1 MKQQALPFIFLFLS
15 PLPRGNMALPRK
27 GQIDTFILF
36 TQGCAPPP
44 PNFHSSRWNLV
55 SRRVKTGTSHL

>member
-44 PNFHSSRWNLV
+44 PP
-55 SRRVKTGTSHL
+55 TSTQADGIWYLDG